1 MTKGSISIHHLVGF
15 GKYGTVGMD
24 FAVSVVL
31 GMLGGWWLDGKFG
44 SSPWLMIAGMVMG
57 VAVGFNLLFKTVK
70 KLNMELDRAATR
82 QDATKQDD
90 DEREHH
96 TTERRG

>member
-1 MTKGSISIHHLVGF
+1 
-15 GKYGTVGMD
+15 MD

-44 SSPWLMIAGMVMG
+44 WSPWLTIAGMVMG

-70 KLNMELDRAATR
+70 ELNKELEQDETR
-82 QDATKQDD
+82 RRATKQED
-90 DEREHH
+90 DERKHH
-96 TTERRG
+96 TTEP